1 MENKIKITDHHLAP
15 IYRGDTD
22 IAAFTLMVCHE
33 GGKIDY
39 AKINFSED
47 GSNKVYIADNTK
59 ENIAIPE
66 YYEERA
72 DVAYCGVFWF
82 AIFDDEHRIFK
93 SENYHGKADLGLFE
107 KGRSAIVLIEP
118 IEDEEEETGTVYVNY
133 YRDGRIYGEIVEY
146 GGENPCKD
154 ELIAEMQETPSVL
167 EICEGYSDN
176 GGAYGL
182 IWKRED

>member
-1 MENKIKITDHHLAP
+1 MKNKIKITDHHLAP
-15 IYRGDTD
+15 IYRGNTD
-22 IAAFTLMVCHE
+22 IAAFTLMICHD

-72 DVAYCGVFWF
+72 DVAFYGVFWF
-82 AIFDDEHRIFK
+82 AIYDDEHRIFK

-118 IEDEEEETGTVYVNY
+118 IEDEEEETGTVYVCY
-133 YRDGRIYGEIVEY
+133 LRDGKILGEYVEF
-146 GGENPCKD
+146 GGENPCKE

-167 EICEGYSDN
+167 EIYKSCSNCGP
-176 GGAYGL
+176 YGL